1 MKKGNAMKG
10 YVDVYLLPL
19 PKRNL
24 AAYRRLAQKFGRIAR
39 LHGVLKYREFTGDD
53 LFTKGVVSFTHNVRL
68 RRGEIIVAA
77 VVDFKSRTHRDRVM
91 KKLFADPRLNDM
103 MKDKPLFNPK
113 KMVYGGFKTFVS
125 K

>member
-1 MKKGNAMKG
+1 MKG

-24 AAYRRLAQKFGRIAR
+24 GAYRRLAQKFGRIAR
-39 LHGVLKYREFTGDD
+39 SHGVLKYREFIGDD
-53 LFTKGVVSFTHNVRL
+53 LFSKGVISFTHSVRL
-68 RRGEIIVAA
+68 KRGEVIAAA
-77 VVDFKSRTHRDRVM
+77 VVDFKSRAYRDRLM

-113 KMVYGGFKTFVS
+113 KMVNGGFKTFVS